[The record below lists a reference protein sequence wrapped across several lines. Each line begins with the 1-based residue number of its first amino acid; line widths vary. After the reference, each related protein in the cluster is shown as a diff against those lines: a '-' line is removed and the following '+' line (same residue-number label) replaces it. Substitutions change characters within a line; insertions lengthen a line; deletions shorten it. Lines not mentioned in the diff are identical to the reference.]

1 MAKNSLFAALVAL
14 ACAAC
19 VPDSSAPASS
29 SKTQMPESPALKSL
43 YIQSCYSCHGTGV
56 NGAPRTGNEQD
67 WAPRLATGMD
77 TLLDHTR
84 NGYNAMPPR
93 GMCINCSDDDF
104 RALINFMAHPSNL
117 PNASK

>member
-1 MAKNSLFAALVAL
+1 
-14 ACAAC
+14 
-19 VPDSSAPASS
+19 
-29 SKTQMPESPALKSL
+29 
-43 YIQSCYSCHGTGV
+43 V

-104 RALINFMAHPSNL
+104 RALINFMAHPGNL